1 MSLLFT
7 TKQVLSEHPDGFVV
21 SDTKT
26 FLVPRHK
33 YDQKLVLT
41 LLNVEQNGHIPDF
54 KTVMQNFN
62 VEVVRNFEIE
72 C

>member
-1 MSLLFT
+1 
-7 TKQVLSEHPDGFVV
+7 V
-21 SDTKT
+21 SDTKM

-62 VEVVRNFEIE
+62 VEVVRNFVIE